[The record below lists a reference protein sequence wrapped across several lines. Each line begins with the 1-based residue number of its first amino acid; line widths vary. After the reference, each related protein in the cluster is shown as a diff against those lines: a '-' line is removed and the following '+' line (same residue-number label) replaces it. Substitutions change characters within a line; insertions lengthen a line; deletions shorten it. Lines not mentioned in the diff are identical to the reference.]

1 MKKIGLL
8 LLVIIASIIPMTAC
22 GRRNSYSTNIDVT
35 MVDYLY
41 EPNEIVIPAGQQ
53 ITLNLTNNGAVHHEL
68 VIMKL
73 GTTVGESFGDE
84 DEENIYWEQEV
95 EPGQQMSVAFTAPSE
110 PGVYQFVCGIEGHYT
125 AGMKGTIRVVAP

>member
-8 LLVIIASIIPMTAC
+8 LLVIIASIIPMTGC

-35 MVDYLY
+35 MVDYQY
-41 EPNEIVIPAGQQ
+41 EPNEITIPAGQQ
-53 ITLNLTNNGAVHHEL
+53 ITLDLINNGAAPHEF

-95 EPGQQMSVAFTAPSE
+95 EPGQQMSVTFTAPNE

>member
-1 MKKIGLL
+1 MKRIGLIIL
-8 LLVIIASIIPMTAC
+8 TIILSVIPFTACSRREIAS
-22 GRRNSYSTNIDVT
+22 TNVNVT

-41 EPNEIVIPAGQQ
+41 KPNEIVIPAGQQ
-53 ITLNLTNNGAVHHEL
+53 ITLNLTNNGAVHHEF
-68 VIMKL
+68 VIMKY

-95 EPGQQMSVAFTAPSE
+95 EPGQTMSVTFTAPTE

-125 AGMKGTIRVVAP
+125 AGMKGTIRVVVP

>member
-1 MKKIGLL
+1 MKRIVLL
-8 LLVIIASIIPMTAC
+8 LIVAVMSIAPLTGC
-22 GRRNSYSTNIDVT
+22 GRRESYSTNVDVT
-35 MVDYLY
+35 MADYTY
-41 EPNEIVIPAGQQ
+41 EPHEMVIPAGQQ
-53 ITLNLTNNGAVHHEL
+53 ITLNLTNNGAVHHEF

-95 EPGQQMSVAFTAPSE
+95 EPGQQMSVTFTAPSE

>member
-1 MKKIGLL
+1 MKRIGLIIFAIIL
-8 LLVIIASIIPMTAC
+8 SMIPFTACSRREIAS
-22 GRRNSYSTNIDVT
+22 TNVNVT

-41 EPNEIVIPAGQQ
+41 KPNEIVIPAGQQ
-53 ITLNLTNNGAVHHEL
+53 ITLNLTNNGAVHHEF
-68 VIMKL
+68 VIMKY

-95 EPGQQMSVAFTAPSE
+95 EPGQTMSVTFTAPTE

-125 AGMKGTIRVVAP
+125 AGMKGTIRVVVP

>member
-1 MKKIGLL
+1 
-8 LLVIIASIIPMTAC
+8 
-22 GRRNSYSTNIDVT
+22 
-35 MVDYLY
+35 MVDYQY
-41 EPNEIVIPAGQQ
+41 EPNEIDIPAGQQ
-53 ITLNLTNNGAVHHEL
+53 ITLNLTNNGAVHHEF